1 MVTQS
6 KPLDRLCNYFDCS
19 LSQLAEHIPDG
30 PPGEKVVRDNTK
42 KTEGQNRGKVK

>member
-30 PPGEKVVRDNTK
+30 PPGEKVVRDNTM